1 MSAEAPGRAPRTRAS
16 ERNADTGRFERFIA
30 ARPPD
35 PALTLFTRRAD
46 NGRLRH
52 FIQVPAP
59 HAQAFVRRFGA
70 AQHVVG
76 LFAAR
81 HPTTDHVYLRLGVRV
96 YDLVLE
102 VGEGDDRAWT
112 VNRGGKVQRFRE
124 GSHAVTERLL
134 QLTAAEYGRLER
146 HAAALLAATRAG
158 GGYLPRRPHDCM
170 STWTLARVGAGR
182 RTLAEVA
189 GIDVVRYVP
198 AVMDALLDQGNERV
212 LGSAVYP
219 VRGREFRRFDR
230 IRERFLPDGVS
241 PAEASARHDGYLRG

>member
-1 MSAEAPGRAPRTRAS
+1 VSADAPRRAPRTRGP
-16 ERNADTGRFERFIA
+16 ERNAETERFERFIA

-35 PALTLFTRRAD
+35 PALTLFTRRAG

-70 AQHVVG
+70 AQRVVG

-81 HPTTDHVYLRLGVRV
+81 HPTTDHVYLRLGVHV

-112 VNRGGKVQRFRE
+112 VNRGGKAQRFRE
-124 GSHAVTERLL
+124 GSHVVTERLL
-134 QLTAAEYGRLER
+134 QLTALEYARLER
-146 HAAALLAATRAG
+146 HVAALMAAVRAR

-170 STWTLARVGAGR
+170 STWTLARIGAGR
-182 RTLAEVA
+182 RTLAEVV
-189 GIDVVRYVP
+189 GIGVVRYVP
-198 AVMDALLDQGNERV
+198 AVMDALLDEGNERV
-212 LGSAVYP
+212 LGTAVYP

-230 IRERFLPDGVS
+230 IRERFLPDGVT
-241 PAEASARHDGYLRG
+241 PAEASARHDGYPQG